1 MTNLIKNVIVIG
13 ATGLMGKSIIKVLHD
28 DPSCQKITVV
38 VRRENETFK
47 KLQKIEQIILD
58 DFFLLDQTYLEDK
71 THAMSCLGSTIKKA
85 GSKQNFYHIDCEINV
100 HFAKLCQNLNV
111 QYLLISALG
120 ANATSLFFYNRVKGE
135 LENDVKNLKISKVS
149 IFQPSLLLG
158 QRDEQRFAEDL
169 AQKFYQGISPL
180 LPNTFKYKPVTAVQL
195 AHTMVEAMRNQAESI
210 KIYDNL
216 AIHNTK

>member
-1 MTNLIKNVIVIG
+1 MTNSIKNVIVIG

-28 DPSCQKITVV
+28 DPGCQKITVV
-38 VRRENETFK
+38 VRRENEIFK

-71 THAMSCLGSTIKKA
+71 THAISCLGSTIKKA
-85 GSKQNFYHIDCEINV
+85 GSKQNFYHIDYEINV

-135 LENDVKNLKISKVS
+135 LENEVKNLKISKVS

-169 AQKFYQGISPL
+169 AQKFYQRISPL

>member
-1 MTNLIKNVIVIG
+1 MTYLIKSVIVLG
-13 ATGLMGKSIIKVLHD
+13 ATGLVGKSIIKLLND
-28 DPSCQKITVV
+28 DPNCQKITVV

-47 KLQKIEQIILD
+47 KLKKIEQIILD
-58 DFFLLDQTYLEDK
+58 DFFLLNQTYLEDK
-71 THAMSCLGSTIKKA
+71 THAISCLGSTIKKA
-85 GSKQNFYHIDCEINV
+85 GSKQNFYHIDYEINA
-100 HFAKLCQNLNV
+100 HFASLCQNTNV

-120 ANATSLFFYNRVKGE
+120 ANAASLLFYNRVKGE
-135 LENDVKNLKISKVS
+135 LENHVKNLKISKVS

-158 QRDEQRFAEDL
+158 QRDEPRFTEDL
-169 AQKFYQGISPL
+169 AQSFYQRISLL
-180 LPNTFKYKPVTAVQL
+180 LPKTFKYKPVTAVQL